1 MKRLSS
7 FCISDPPG
15 PPVITERIPDML
27 SISVSWAKP
36 LNDGGKMVLDYKI
49 VLLDVN
55 KKEQKLLKGITG
67 NAYTLQDLRQNRN
80 YTIIIYA
87 RNDVGYGKPANV
99 TISTLE
105 AGEISNLHL
114 VG

>member
-1 MKRLSS
+1 
-7 FCISDPPG
+7 
-15 PPVITERIPDML
+15 ML
-27 SISVSWAKP
+27 SISVSWTKP
-36 LNDGGKMVLDYKI
+36 VNDGGKMVLDYKI
-49 VLLDVN
+49 VLLDFN

-87 RNDVGYGKPANV
+87 RNDVGYGKPANI
-99 TISTLE
+99 TIPTLE